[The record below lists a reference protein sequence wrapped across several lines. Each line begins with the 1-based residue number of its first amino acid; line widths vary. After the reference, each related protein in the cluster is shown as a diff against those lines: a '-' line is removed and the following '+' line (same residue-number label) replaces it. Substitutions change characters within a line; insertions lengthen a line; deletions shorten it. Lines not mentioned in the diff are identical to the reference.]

1 MDGCRGDETDVRRAS
16 DGKLI
21 YFDGVDNSD
30 YILGKT
36 QQSARTSWVYIDR
49 VPGALALI
57 SGATA

>member
-21 YFDGVDNSD
+21 YFDGIDNSD

-36 QQSARTSWVYIDR
+36 QQSARISWVYIDR
-49 VPGALALI
+49 EVFQGRPP
-57 SGATA
+57 